1 MLGYAPDL
9 IMITL
14 VYVVLQAPRTAH
26 LFIGLHG
33 GEVRGSPGIHNRG
46 RKNVRAVPTT
56 PRYLCMVMTLLTDR
70 YSRTHR
76 NLRISIVDKCD
87 LRCTY
92 CMPEDQQFL
101 KRDELMTREEIRT
114 LAKLFVEQ
122 YGITKIRLTGGEPL
136 MRPDVVDLVRDMAQ
150 LPVKLGLTTN
160 ATRLHL
166 FLDQLIS
173 AGLKSV
179 NISLDTFDA
188 ERFRTLSRRDG
199 HDRVLANI
207 EQAIDRGLH
216 VKLNM
221 VVMRGVNDDE
231 LLRFTELTRDRP
243 VHVRFIEFM
252 PFAGNL
258 WGRERVYTYSEMLGR
273 IGSAHTIEKLDDDPH
288 STAKAYRVK
297 GWQGTFAVISTVTEP
312 FCGNCDRLRLTAEGK
327 LRNCLFA
334 REETDLL
341 SALRSGEDVSSLIEA
356 NVLAKH
362 KMLGGLPQFNLDKQE
377 EVLHD
382 LSSRPMVSIGG

>member
-1 MLGYAPDL
+1 
-9 IMITL
+9 
-14 VYVVLQAPRTAH
+14 
-26 LFIGLHG
+26 
-33 GEVRGSPGIHNRG
+33 
-46 RKNVRAVPTT
+46 
-56 PRYLCMVMTLLTDR
+56 MVMTLLTDR

-207 EQAIDRGLH
+207 EEAIDRGLH

-252 PFAGNL
+252 PFAGNK

>member
-1 MLGYAPDL
+1 MRLGTFAPD
-9 IMITL
+9 M
-14 VYVVLQAPRTAH
+14 A
-26 LFIGLHG
+26 
-33 GEVRGSPGIHNRG
+33 
-46 RKNVRAVPTT
+46 
-56 PRYLCMVMTLLTDR
+56 LLTDLH
-70 YSRTHR
+70 SRTHR

-101 KRDELMTREEIRT
+101 KRDELMTREEIHT

-136 MRPDVVDLVRDMAQ
+136 MRPDVVDIVRDMAL

-160 ATRLHL
+160 AMRLHL
-166 FLDQLIS
+166 FLGDLIS

-199 HDRVLANI
+199 HDRVLMNI
-207 EQAIDRGLH
+207 EEAIDRGLH

-231 LLRFTELTRDRP
+231 LLRFTELTRDRN

-252 PFAGNL
+252 PFAGNQ
-258 WGRERVYTYSEMLGR
+258 WGRERVYTYSEMLGH
-273 IGSAHTIEKLDDDPH
+273 IGSTYTIEKLDDDPH

-341 SALRSGEDVSSLIEA
+341 SALRSGEDISSLIEA

-362 KMLGGLPQFNLDKQE
+362 KMLGGLPPFDLDKQE
-377 EVLHD
+377 EVLYD

>member
-1 MLGYAPDL
+1 
-9 IMITL
+9 
-14 VYVVLQAPRTAH
+14 
-26 LFIGLHG
+26 
-33 GEVRGSPGIHNRG
+33 
-46 RKNVRAVPTT
+46 
-56 PRYLCMVMTLLTDR
+56 MVMTLLTDR

>member
-1 MLGYAPDL
+1 M
-9 IMITL
+9 
-14 VYVVLQAPRTAH
+14 
-26 LFIGLHG
+26 
-33 GEVRGSPGIHNRG
+33 
-46 RKNVRAVPTT
+46 
-56 PRYLCMVMTLLTDR
+56 LTDR

-207 EQAIDRGLH
+207 EEAIDRGLH

-252 PFAGNL
+252 PFAGNK